1 MPPVMPSSAS
11 SSVTA
16 APLTALLAL
25 LAATLVMRGPVTMVG
40 PLGPDLSALL
50 ALTPADFGLLSALP
64 IVVFGLGSFAAGPL
78 VGRFGLKSAAAM
90 AVLFVA
96 LGTFARAV
104 PAWGP
109 LLGATATAA
118 FGIALLNV
126 LMPVVIKI
134 SFTGSMGRV
143 MGIYTGVVGLSGSI
157 GGLTAVPLAHA
168 YGVPA
173 PTVAWGFV
181 ASVAL
186 VFWWLRGPESVSA
199 SASAESASPREEA
212 ARARTPEKKGA
223 SMARLLRSP
232 TAVALIFVMGV
243 QSLLIYTVAAWLPGW
258 LQHLG
263 SSPEMSGTW
272 LFVYLVSGLPA
283 SVLTPRFMRW
293 CRSEFRAEWIL
304 SAAYLLGVAGWT
316 AGGVWL
322 LPASVAAGVSQGA
335 MLSVAFLLMA
345 EKSADTQEML
355 AMSALAQGVGYLF
368 AGTGPWI
375 FGVFLE
381 ADAEAGWTA
390 GWAFTA
396 GMIVLWAAAGWAAS
410 RRKSL

>member
-1 MPPVMPSSAS
+1 MPPVTPSSAS
-11 SSVTA
+11 SVA

-40 PLGPDLSALL
+40 PLGPDLSVLL
-50 ALTPADFGLLSALP
+50 SLTPADFGLLTALP

-78 VGRFGLKSAAAM
+78 VGRFGLKSAASM

-126 LMPVVIKI
+126 LMPVVIKT
-134 SFTGSMGRV
+134 SFAGSMGRV

-168 YGVPA
+168 YGVSA

-181 ASVAL
+181 ASAAL
-186 VFWWLRGPESVSA
+186 VFWWLCGPG

-212 ARARTPEKKGA
+212 VRVRAPEKKGT

-322 LPASVAAGVSQGA
+322 LPASVAAGASQGA